1 MASRLVSSRL
11 SSAVTGYQ
19 ANLNRTMVAHN
30 RSFISLVGA
39 QGKAQRNPAFRA
51 APITDH
57 TANRTYMIAQLQ
69 YSSELAVVRQ
79 RTARQPG
86 WAPKNLNPLTPSLTS
101 KAEVDFY
108 LHAM

>member
-19 ANLNRTMVAHN
+19 AALNRTNVAHN

-39 QGKAQRNPAFRA
+39 QTSPQRNNAWRA
-51 APITDH
+51 APIADF

-86 WAPKNLNPLTPSLTS
+86 WAPKNLNPLTPTVTPR
-101 KAEVDFY
+101 AEIDFY
-108 LHAM
+108 LHPM